1 MTLKPEPGSF
11 KPIRHPCPLGAMGS
25 LYLVRLDNGDYH
37 CRKCEKPVAD
47 LSGQSLDQVKHFVA
61 TNPGTCIKITPK
73 HILRHE

>member
-11 KPIRHPCPLGAMGS
+11 KPIRHPCPLGAMGA
-25 LYLVRLDNGDYH
+25 LYLVRFDNGDMH
-37 CRKCEKPVAD
+37 CSKCEKPVAD

-61 TNPGTCIKITPK
+61 ANPGVCIKVAPQ